1 MFRSLVKES
10 GCRLIPLKLG
20 GAGGTAG
27 PGTGTGGQN
36 ALAGVFKA
44 NLADRGRRRPV
55 ALIKQCS
62 FSSYVTWCWCPHI
75 RHWFFLSSYKCSDH
89 QAGNSRLCI
98 GSCSSSSTLI

>member
-1 MFRSLVKES
+1 MSVDSFK
-10 GCRLIPLKLG
+10 IG

-36 ALAGVFKA
+36 ALAGVFEA

-62 FSSYVTWCWCPHI
+62 FSSHVTWCCCPHI
-75 RHWFFLSSYKCSDH
+75 RHWFFCRPTNAPTIRREIAD
-89 QAGNSRLCI
+89 CV
-98 GSCSSSSTLI
+98 